1 MARSLATTGT
11 GTGTDDVQ
19 ARLAALERT
28 VEVHTLEL
36 AVQLQRIAQ
45 LQADID
51 TIRGAKVQL
60 KALLSRRLRGGDTR
74 EAATRPQQGRPAS
87 GTGTR

>member
-28 VEVHTLEL
+28 VEVHTQEL

-60 KALLSRRLRGGDTR
+60 KALLSRRQRGGDPR
-74 EAATRPQQGRPAS
+74 H
-87 GTGTR
+87 